1 MKITEKEFAQL
12 IEFEHSLLSM
22 CRDFKLLHTRFF
34 QKDIDK
40 IFDITSR
47 MIWKGFDYEID
58 VQDIKN
64 LNDLE
69 TSFLSLNITA
79 KLFETD
85 YKYAVIEFHDLIQS
99 LALRHLDIERLESA
113 IND

>member
-1 MKITEKEFAQL
+1 MKITEKEFVQL

-22 CRDFKLLHTRFF
+22 CRDFKLLHTKFF

-40 IFDITSR
+40 IFDITSS
-47 MIWKGFDYEID
+47 IVYKDFDYEID

-69 TSFLSLNITA
+69 ASLLSLNITA

-99 LALRHLDIERLESA
+99 LALRHLEENNYD
-113 IND
+113 